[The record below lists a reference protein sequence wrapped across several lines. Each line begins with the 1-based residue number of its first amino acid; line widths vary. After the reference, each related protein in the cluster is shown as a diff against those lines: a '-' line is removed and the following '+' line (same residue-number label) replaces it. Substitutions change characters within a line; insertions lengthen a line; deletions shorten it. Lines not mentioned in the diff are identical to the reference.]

1 MKFKFKFNLKLTLF
15 LVSLFLGL
23 LLVVLGSKNKY
34 CLSFGFMVLGV
45 SMFLLIW
52 HNKEKLE
59 QMLVEVSEQIDTL
72 EAENYVIEDDEEYV
86 YVMKQLYSRKKYLTK
101 NKKTTLIMFAVFGVA
116 LIIVGIL
123 GLF

>member
-1 MKFKFKFNLKLTLF
+1 MKFKFKFNLKLTSF

-45 SMFLLIW
+45 SMFFLIW
-52 HNKEKLE
+52 YNNEKTAL
-59 QMLVEVSEQIDTL
+59 MLTEVSQQIDTL

-86 YVMKQLYSRKKYLTK
+86 YVMKQLYGRKKYLTK
-101 NKKTTLIMFAVFGVA
+101 HKKISLIMFALFGVA
-116 LIIVGIL
+116 LIILGIV